1 MSQKQIVFNGP
12 DNMQN
17 IRKAQLANIENLYGG
32 VALAG
37 LTQKQKK
44 YINMAP
50 GSQMQADTLKISK
63 KVLLDQQSN
72 SKSPSVDRSRIQR
85 SIANS
90 DSNPLLANDTGT
102 SIA

>member
-1 MSQKQIVFNGP
+1 VFSGP
-12 DNMQN
+12 ENMQN

-32 VALAG
+32 GALAG

-50 GSQMQADTLKISK
+50 GSQMPDTIKISK
-63 KVLLDQQSN
+63 KALLDQQPN
-72 SKSPSVDRSRIQR
+72 TKSPSIDRSRIQR

-90 DSNPLLANDTGT
+90 D
-102 SIA
+102 